1 MLFDIGIIGAGAVG
15 SLIARELAR
24 YELKIC
30 IVEKGN
36 DVACGATKANSAI
49 IHGAFDPIPGTL
61 KASLNARGIG
71 LMEKAAKEL
80 NVPYIENGSM
90 VTAFSEKEKSGLSE
104 LVLRFQDYHQH
115 KHQQN

>member
-24 YELKIC
+24 YELKIY

-49 IHGAFDPIPGTL
+49 IHGAFDPVPGTL

-80 NVPYIENGSM
+80 DFISAAAWRDEMERLKAIAAAAG
-90 VTAFSEKEKSGLSE
+90 KK
-104 LVLRFQDYHQH
+104 
-115 KHQQN
+115 